1 MNSRTKKTAMRQPL
15 LCLTALLLLTP
26 PVAAENWPH
35 WRGPRIDGTSLETG
49 LPATWHAD
57 DEGMSNVLWRLD
69 LPGWAA
75 SSPIVWDERIFLT
88 STEADSDALWVLA
101 VDREGHVVW
110 RKRVDD
116 GAIEVFEQF
125 AHETNAA
132 APSPVT
138 DGKHLY
144 TLFGTG
150 RLSSFDLDGAER
162 WHVDLAERYGAPN
175 MYFGL
180 STSPL
185 LVGDQLFLQLLHTDA
200 QLVVSLEAATGREVW
215 RHERGTDAEGECL
228 HAYTSVVP
236 FRAAGNTP
244 SALLVHGSDYL
255 TAHAFADGRELW
267 RFGTLNP
274 KNNYNSFFRL
284 VATPVSSD
292 GLVVA
297 PTAKRGPV
305 FGLRP
310 ELAPGPDAVIKVTQ
324 AWNLDAG
331 TPDVPSP
338 ILADGLVYL
347 AGENG
352 RLTVLDAATG
362 ETVYAERVHQATHRG
377 SPVLADGKLYLT
389 ATDGTVSVVR
399 AGRRFEVLAKNTV
412 DGGRL
417 AATPAISRQTIYL
430 RTADALFAIGTRA
443 PVAPTTGAEPAG
455 R

>member
-1 MNSRTKKTAMRQPL
+1 MRSAL
-15 LCLTALLLLTP
+15 LSLAALLLTSLP
-26 PVAAENWPH
+26 AEAENWPH
-35 WRGPRIDGTSLETG
+35 WRGPRFDGTSLETG
-49 LPATWHAD
+49 LPTTWRAD

-75 SSPIVWDERIFLT
+75 SSPVIWDDRIYLT
-88 STEADSDALWVLA
+88 STVKDSDELVVLA
-101 VDREGHVVW
+101 VDREGKEAW
-110 RKRVDD
+110 RQRVDA
-116 GAIEVFEQF
+116 GAIKVFAQL

-132 APSPVT
+132 SPSPVT
-138 DGKHLY
+138 DGEHLY

-150 RLSSFDLDGAER
+150 LLSSFDLDGTVR
-162 WHVDLAERYGAPN
+162 WHVNLTERYGKPN

-185 LVGDQLFLQLLHTDA
+185 LLGDRLFLQLLHTDA
-200 QLVVSLEAATGREVW
+200 QLVVALDTATGKEVW
-215 RHERGTDAEGECL
+215 RQERATDARDECL

-236 FRAAGNTP
+236 FRSSDNAPT
-244 SALLVHGSDYL
+244 ALLVHGADYI
-255 TAHAFADGRELW
+255 TAHDFADGREVW
-267 RFGTLNP
+267 RYGTLNP
-274 KNNYNSFFRL
+274 QDNYNSTFRL
-284 VATPVSSD
+284 VASPVSAE
-292 GLVVA
+292 GLVVV

-310 ELAPGPDAVIKVTQ
+310 GTAPAPPAATPVAE
-324 AWNLDAG
+324 AWKLDAG

-362 ETVYAERVHQATHRG
+362 ATVYAERVHQSPHRG

-389 ATDGTVSVVR
+389 GTDGTVSVIK
-399 AGRRFEVLAKNTV
+399 AGRSFEVLAKNTV
-412 DGGRL
+412 DAGRL

-430 RTADALFAIGTRA
+430 RTAEALFAIGAQPPEA
-443 PVAPTTGAEPAG
+443 PATGSDSGP